1 MALLKK
7 STRTKDRIMLKTL
20 LLLAYEFFIIGA
32 FSFGGGMATIP
43 FLFNLC
49 DKYNWFTPSELVDMI
64 ALSEITPG
72 PIGVNMA
79 TYVGIKTAG
88 ITGGIVSVLSLIAP
102 AIIFILIT
110 YKFMFKNKSKITDRI
125 FYGLKAVVVA
135 MFASGLWSVAK
146 QTLFVITPSFKINV
160 FESVLFLI
168 MCAVTFLYKKI
179 HPTLLIFISG
189 VCGAI
194 MHFITR

>member
-1 MALLKK
+1 MIYLRLF
-7 STRTKDRIMLKTL
+7 
-20 LLLAYEFFIIGA
+20 YEFFKTGLFA
-32 FSFGGGMATIP
+32 VGGGLATLP
-43 FLFNLC
+43 FLSQIADETGWYTHSQLA
-49 DKYNWFTPSELVDMI
+49 DMI
-64 ALSEITPG
+64 AVSESSPG

-110 YKFMFKNKSKITDRI
+110 YKFLFKNKSKITDRI

-168 MCAVTFLYKKI
+168 MFAVTFLYKKI